1 MSTPLYTRHST
12 VTVPTQLVLEDE
24 LAADD
29 STDTMDLKI
38 MPSTSTAL
46 RLNNNMLNSW
56 EGFSETVGK
65 LFVQHTEH
73 LCWLDLSFNELRT
86 IDDVSVCVLVCWCE
100 CMCVCWCEC
109 VCAYVI
115 M

>member
-1 MSTPLYTRHST
+1 MSTPLYTTHSI

-38 MPSTSTAL
+38 TPSTSTAL
-46 RLNNNMLNSW
+46 RLNNNMLNRW
-56 EGFSETVGK
+56 EGFSETVGR

-86 IDDVSVCVLVCWCE
+86 IDDVSVRVCAAVSV
-100 CMCVCWCEC
+100 CVCWCEC
-109 VCAYVI
+109 VCVLV
-115 M
+115 